1 MFHDLGESEL
11 REIARR
17 LLSAAIIRARAVG
30 LELHVTSEAL
40 DYVVRVAADRNQG
53 ARPVRQLVSRY
64 VDEPLTEHVVD
75 GDGAEREFELRVV
88 DGEPAVVQIQ
98 RADAEAAPA
107 PQG

>member
-1 MFHDLGESEL
+1 MYHDLGEAEL

-17 LLSAAIIRARAVG
+17 LLSAAILRARAVG

-40 DYVVRVAADRNQG
+40 DFFVRAAADRNQG
-53 ARPVRQLVSRY
+53 ARPLRQLASRY

-75 GDGAEREFELRVV
+75 GSAAGKEFELRVD

-98 RADAEAAPA
+98 RADAEPAPA